1 MISVRPIER
10 AVLGR
15 TGDAA
20 GGYLLDVE
28 VCETRFGI
36 NVFGDCEGDGGHGDG
51 FAEEPAYA
59 LLAGRIDKPW
69 AGPLL

>member
-1 MISVRPIER
+1 MISVRPIKG
-10 AVLGR
+10 AVLSR

-20 GGYLLDVE
+20 GRYLLDVE

-36 NVFGDCEGDGGHGDG
+36 NVLGDCEGDGGHGDG

-59 LLAGRIDKPW
+59 LLAGKSEKPYFR
-69 AGPLL
+69 PLL